1 MIQDYH
7 LFQKYPLK
15 SIISLTHI
23 NSKYKPPWV
32 HLFHHFFF
40 KMLLIFSDYA
50 AEIWNVPGVAK
61 PALIDLCVRQAKFRH
76 AFITVEVFPFF
87 FFPGWSVC
95 EEYECHS
102 SVLTFAG
109 SPHRKDSPAL
119 ARSRQK
125 GPNRCVLCF
134 SLPSPQPLSA
144 LSSLLLVT
152 ECQKPSYWQLPPR
165 LRTDLRLHFHF
176 VLWMAF
182 SVYRLCFLPAHLL
195 TRKNISEG
203 WEHGNKIFFSFFIK
217 GK

>member
-87 FFPGWSVC
+87 FFQAEVCVRSTSATLASSHLQAARIERILQHLQGHGRRDQIGVCSASASPPPSLSVLFPLFFWSQSARNRHTDSFLHVC
-95 EEYECHS
+95 E
-102 SVLTFAG
+102 L
-109 SPHRKDSPAL
+109 
-119 ARSRQK
+119 
-125 GPNRCVLCF
+125 
-134 SLPSPQPLSA
+134 
-144 LSSLLLVT
+144 
-152 ECQKPSYWQLPPR
+152 
-165 LRTDLRLHFHF
+165 
-176 VLWMAF
+176 
-182 SVYRLCFLPAHLL
+182 
-195 TRKNISEG
+195 I
-203 WEHGNKIFFSFFIK
+203 
-217 GK
+217 